1 MYTSHVLKDQEG
13 RVVCPALYIYKYT
26 IFVENIYIY
35 IYKKTS
41 DMIFVKTFTRP
52 PFWGQ
57 TIYAK
62 NATKQHNIL
71 RNMCKFKY

>member
-41 DMIFVKTFTRP
+41 
-52 PFWGQ
+52 WEL
-57 TIYAK
+57 
-62 NATKQHNIL
+62 H
-71 RNMCKFKY
+71 KFPIIVSVIVLYFQKCEISKLQEM